1 MQAKNWFIFNRDS
14 ELKFEVAL
22 ISQLREI
29 ERLTSHKYKIYSS
42 LLSYKFQVKF
52 WLFFLGSA

>member
-1 MQAKNWFIFNRDS
+1 MKHWFIFNGGS

-29 ERLTSHKYKIYSS
+29 EEAYLT
-42 LLSYKFQVKF
+42 
-52 WLFFLGSA
+52 